1 MPQPVYTV
9 LFDLD
14 GTLLDTLGD
23 LADAINFAMRNT
35 GHPEK
40 ADAEVLAAI
49 GNGIRNAIRSS
60 LPGQP
65 SLTEVDAALS
75 LFKEQYKKCYLNKTQ
90 PYPGVVEIMHAL
102 RAKGYKIGVI
112 SNKSDEFT
120 AGLVSKF
127 FSGLVDASAGERQ
140 GVPLKPAP
148 EAVFSLISQ
157 IGGDLSHTIYV
168 GDSEVDA
175 ATAMNAGA
183 PCVLVSW
190 GFRGRGTLLQAKA
203 DAEASGMPYPIRI
216 ADNAAEALE
225 AILEIANGHEIG

>member
-1 MPQPVYTV
+1 MAQSDYTV

-23 LADAINFAMRNT
+23 LADAVNHAMRAS

-40 ADAEVLAAI
+40 TDAEVLAAI
-49 GNGIRNAIRSS
+49 GNGIRNAIISV

-65 SLTEVDAALS
+65 KPAEIDAALS
-75 LFKEQYKKCYLNKTQ
+75 IFRGQYKKCFLNKTR
-90 PYPGVVEIMHAL
+90 PYPGVVNILKEL
-102 RAKGYKIGVI
+102 RGKGFRVGVI

-120 AGLVSKF
+120 TGLVDKHF
-127 FSGLVDASAGERQ
+127 NGLVDAAAGERP

-157 IGGDLSHTIYV
+157 IGGDPGRTVYV
-168 GDSEVDA
+168 GDSEVDV
-175 ATAMNAGA
+175 ATARNAGV

-190 GFRGRGTLLQAKA
+190 GFRGRGALLQAVA
-203 DAEASGMPYPIRI
+203 EAEASGKPCNVTI
-216 ADNAAEALE
+216 ADNAEEALA
-225 AILEIANGHEIG
+225 AILAYI